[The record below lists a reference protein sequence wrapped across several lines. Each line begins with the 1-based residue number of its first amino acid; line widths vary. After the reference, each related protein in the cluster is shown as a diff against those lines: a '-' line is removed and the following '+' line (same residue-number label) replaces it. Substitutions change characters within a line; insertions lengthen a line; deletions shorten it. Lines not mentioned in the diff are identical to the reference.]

1 VMRVEQA
8 GGQGCAVVCFKI
20 KKTDRLRFIL
30 RIRGT
35 VLRGVY
41 FISPVMLNA
50 CIEFVGV
57 EKGLFV
63 IRGGIRLSQHRLP
76 GTDKKMSILYC
87 IWSPNLQTSL
97 SFLNSIPNGQA
108 IDTTGS
114 ISFPIF

>member
-1 VMRVEQA
+1 MMRVEQA

-87 IWSPNLQTSL
+87 MYLESEFTNESEL
-97 SFLNSIPNGQA
+97 SK
-108 IDTTGS
+108 
-114 ISFPIF
+114 